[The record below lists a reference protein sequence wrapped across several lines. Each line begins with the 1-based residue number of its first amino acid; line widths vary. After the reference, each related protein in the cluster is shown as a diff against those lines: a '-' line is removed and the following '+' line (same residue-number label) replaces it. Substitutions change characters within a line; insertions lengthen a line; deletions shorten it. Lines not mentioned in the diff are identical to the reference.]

1 MLAFIKVGFLIN
13 RLCALGVLRM
23 SGEENNKRRMRLPKK
38 EEDIEV
44 EYEEPS
50 ESDEHHREHEHM
62 HEEISAED
70 YNLLLMNTI
79 AHTLGH
85 VESDLSSLNQSIKQ
99 LMSQVDN
106 LRKSV
111 ELIVKVLLIDK
122 VKDQELRKKLINDI
136 IDELS
141 KT

>member
-1 MLAFIKVGFLIN
+1 
-13 RLCALGVLRM
+13 M
-23 SGEENNKRRMRLPKK
+23 SDEKDSKRRMKLPKK
-38 EEDIEV
+38 GEDIEV
-44 EYEEPS
+44 EHEELPES
-50 ESDEHHREHEHM
+50 EEHHHEYQQ
-62 HEEISAED
+62 EEISSED

-85 VESDLSSLNQSIKQ
+85 VESDLSSLNQAMKQ

-111 ELIVKVLLIDK
+111 ELIARVLLIDK
-122 VKDQELRKKLINDI
+122 VKDQELRIKLINDI
-136 IDELS
+136 INELS

>member
-1 MLAFIKVGFLIN
+1 MG
-13 RLCALGVLRM
+13 
-23 SGEENNKRRMRLPKK
+23 GEESSKRRMKLPKRG
-38 EEDIEV
+38 EDIEV
-44 EYEEPS
+44 EHEELS
-50 ESDEHHREHEHM
+50 ELGEHHHEHEHL

-85 VESDLSSLNQSIKQ
+85 VENDLSSLNQNMKQ

-111 ELIVKVLLIDK
+111 ELIAKVLLIDK
-122 VKDQELRKKLINDI
+122 IKDQELRKKLISNI

>member
-1 MLAFIKVGFLIN
+1 
-13 RLCALGVLRM
+13 M

>member
-1 MLAFIKVGFLIN
+1 MSYLLIGYVS
-13 RLCALGVLRM
+13 GVLKM
-23 SGEENNKRRMRLPKK
+23 SGEESSKRRMKLPKRG
-38 EEDIEV
+38 EDIEI
-44 EYEEPS
+44 EREEPS
-50 ESDEHHREHEHM
+50 ELEEHHHEHR
-62 HEEISAED
+62 HEEISPED
-70 YNLLLMNTI
+70 YSLLLMNTI

-85 VESDLSSLNQSIKQ
+85 VESDLSSLNQNIKQ

-111 ELIVKVLLIDK
+111 ELIARVLLIDK
-122 VKDQELRKKLINDI
+122 IKDQEFRKKLIDDI